1 MDFDP
6 EKDMRDRVD
15 GKAEISESPSPR
27 RSTELYTNTPIT
39 QDRGILSR
47 LRNLEAR
54 LDAKLGVESE
64 AITRKLPDQRHAVKW
79 HEQLTMALLWAS
91 GTMNISCFATGF
103 LGWEFGLS
111 LKQNILIIIFGS
123 LLGGSVTGYCATFGA
138 AMGLRQMS
146 VSRFSFGWYP
156 NKLIAVLNTIQQ
168 LGWAGVACITAGLAL
183 EAVAD
188 GHLSLAVGVIIVAL
202 VSLAISFIGLRAILV
217 YERYAWFIYFII
229 FMIIFGETGKY
240 ADNTTPASVKGADLS
255 GAVLSL
261 LAIIYGSSA
270 SWSTLASDY
279 YVQYP
284 VDVNRFKVFIFTAL
298 GISVP
303 TSIGMLA
310 GAVVASALNNRP
322 DWKDAYENQGIGFL
336 IRDMLHPRGFSKF
349 LLVLLVLSGINVNI
363 LSLYSSAISCQQI
376 ARPFARIPRFIW
388 LIGCFGVVLL
398 LALIGRS
405 ALNTYLVDFLSLL
418 GYWCTS
424 YCVILAL
431 EHTLIRKRNFANYDL
446 TSWNDPRGLP
456 YGIAAFTAFGLGVV
470 AWVMGMSE
478 TWYVGP
484 LAKLIGTYGG
494 DVGNEFTL
502 VVTGII
508 YLPLRILEMRTFGK

>member
-1 MDFDP
+1 MDH
-6 EKDMRDRVD
+6 
-15 GKAEISESPSPR
+15 
-27 RSTELYTNTPIT
+27 
-39 QDRGILSR
+39 
-47 LRNLEAR
+47 
-54 LDAKLGVESE
+54 KLGVESE
-64 AITRKLPDQRHAVKW
+64 AIDRKLPENRKQVKW

-91 GTMNISCFATGF
+91 GTMNVSCFATGF
-103 LGWEFGLS
+103 LGWDFGLS

-123 LLGGSVTGYCATFGA
+123 LLGGAVTGYCATFGA

-168 LGWAGVACITAGLAL
+168 LGWAAVACITAGLAL
-183 EAVAD
+183 QAVAD
-188 GHLSLAVGVIIVAL
+188 GGISLAVGVIIVAV
-202 VSLAISFIGLRAILV
+202 VSLLISFVGLRAILV

-240 ADNTTPASVKGADLS
+240 ADNKTPSSLTGADLS
-255 GAVLSL
+255 GTVLSL

-284 VDVNRFKVFIFTAL
+284 ADVNRFKVFIFTTL
-298 GISVP
+298 GISIP

-310 GAVVASALNNRP
+310 GAVVASALNNKP

-336 IRDMLHPRGFSKF
+336 IRDMLYPRGFAKF

-363 LSLYSSAISCQQI
+363 ISLYSSAISCQQI
-376 ARPFARIPRFIW
+376 ARPFSRIPRFIW
-388 LIGCFGVVLL
+388 LVGCFAVVLV
-398 LALIGRS
+398 LALVGRS
-405 ALNTYLVDFLSLL
+405 KLNTYLVNFLSLL

-424 YCVILAL
+424 FFIIICT
-431 EHTLIRKRNFANYDL
+431 EHTFIRKRNWANYDL
-446 TSWNDPRGLP
+446 ETWNDPKGLP
-456 YGIAAFTAFGLGVV
+456 HGIAAITAFMLGVV
-470 AWVMGMSE
+470 AWVMGMAE

-484 LAKLIGTYGG
+484 LAKQIGTYGG
-494 DVGNEFTL
+494 DVANEFTF
-502 VVTGII
+502 VVTSLT
-508 YLPLRILEMRTFGK
+508 YLPLRMLELKYFGK